1 MYNVVITIVAT
12 RLILFNY
19 DYQLII
25 IILLLAEINLV
36 DYLETDIYT
45 SDHIISQQLLSI
57 ETSPESLTQSYLSC
71 NPNPNLHQFTP
82 LFDDGRNAMCLY
94 SYPEFFFMSWRQSIE
109 KEAKRNKVLELTVS

>member
-71 NPNPNLHQFTP
+71 NPNPNLLVEVP
-82 LFDDGRNAMCLY
+82 LLWVPLEVPGVNSFK
-94 SYPEFFFMSWRQSIE
+94 SYFWDSRKYPDYRG
-109 KEAKRNKVLELTVS
+109 VLIREVSD